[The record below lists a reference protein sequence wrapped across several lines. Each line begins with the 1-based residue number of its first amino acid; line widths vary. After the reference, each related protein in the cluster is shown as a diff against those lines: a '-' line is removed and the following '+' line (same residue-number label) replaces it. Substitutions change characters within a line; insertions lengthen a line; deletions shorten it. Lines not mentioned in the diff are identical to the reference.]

1 MKNRLSRTLSISV
14 LLAGSLMLTACGSS
28 NDELAA
34 DAGIATGSGADPDAA
49 TGTPPSESEPAT
61 DAGTSPDEGPG
72 PTADADMP
80 AAGPVDDDST
90 IDSGG
95 GPAAPVEPGSAAE
108 PVATPAAGSES
119 TESPADVA
127 SDPVEG
133 DSIDAAPVSHD
144 PSPAPQQPP
153 QSGILTAGDYDDQLN
168 PWLYQS
174 FSNNYLQ
181 NVRPQQN
188 IPRLDLNQRV
198 AVSVKGSNGMPYA
211 GASISVMSEQG
222 SQLVKVVTPA
232 NGTAYL
238 YRDIDNLSDE
248 FVISVED
255 RFGDVAVEHKLTLG
269 ANQQQTYEVELPT
282 IHVPHN
288 MLDLQLVIDTT
299 GSMGDELGYIQAELS
314 SIINSV
320 QQTHPQVS
328 IHAGLVVYRDHGDEY
343 VVRSHPFT
351 NDLADLQ
358 NSLNSEAFAGGGD
371 YPEAMDE
378 ALRAAMQFQWR
389 EQSAKL
395 SLLIADAPPHSDK
408 VNATWSS
415 ALDARSRQIHIVPVA
430 ASGVAQDAEY
440 LMRSMAALT
449 NSRYLF
455 LTDDSGVGNPHEEPT
470 IDCYIVTRLDGLIKR
485 VVDHVI
491 TGIRSEPT
499 HNEIIRQV
507 GNYDNG
513 VCRDEPA
520 QQ

>member
-1 MKNRLSRTLSISV
+1 MKTRTLHISA
-14 LLAGSLMLTACGSS
+14 LLACSLLLAACGDSS
-28 NDELAA
+28 DNLATNA
-34 DAGIATGSGADPDAA
+34 DIPISTGADPDA
-49 TGTPPSESEPAT
+49 GTDTPSTESEPVT
-61 DAGTSPDEGPG
+61 DAGSSPGGEGAGDTAGTDGTATTPG
-72 PTADADMP
+72 L
-80 AAGPVDDDST
+80 VDDDSAT
-90 IDSGG
+90 DTAGAS
-95 GPAAPVEPGSAAE
+95 PTPVEPGSASDPA
-108 PVATPAAGSES
+108 VTPGADSES
-119 TESPADVA
+119 AVSPADVA
-127 SDPVEG
+127 SDSVDG
-133 DSIDAAPVSHD
+133 GGTDIAPVSSE
-144 PSPAPQQPP
+144 PSPTPLPPP

-211 GASISVMSEQG
+211 GASVSVMNEQG
-222 SQLVKVVTPA
+222 NRLASVVTPA
-232 NGTAYL
+232 NGTTYL
-238 YRDIDNLSDE
+238 YRDIDSLSDE

-269 ANQQQTYEVELPT
+269 DSQQQAYEVELPT
-282 IHVPHN
+282 IHVPYN

-299 GSMGDELGYIQAELS
+299 GSMGDELAYIQAELS

-328 IHAGLVVYRDHGDEY
+328 IHAGLVVYRDHGDQY
-343 VVRSHPFT
+343 VVRSYPFT
-351 NDLADLQ
+351 NDLVDLQ
-358 NSLNSEAFAGGGD
+358 NSLNSETFDGGGD
-371 YPEAMDE
+371 YPEAMDV
-378 ALRAAMQFQWR
+378 ALREAMQFQWR

-408 VNATWSS
+408 VNPTWSS

-455 LTDDSGVGNPHEEPT
+455 LTDDSGVGNPHEEPA

-491 TGIRSEPT
+491 TGIRSEPS